1 MCSAHKRGCKRPS
14 AGFSCACAGLR
25 YHAGMKIALASF
37 ALLFIAA
44 AAPAQTPPVE
54 PATVPAPV
62 PTPAPP
68 TPPKG
73 PRVLLATKAG
83 TITIELARD
92 KAQAFL
98 TKRAEMKRGEA

>member
-1 MCSAHKRGCKRPS
+1 
-14 AGFSCACAGLR
+14 
-25 YHAGMKIALASF
+25 MKIALASF

-92 KAQAFL
+92 KAPVTVANFL
-98 TKRAEMKRGEA
+98 KYVDQKRYDGATFFLLPEGSA